1 MLRER
6 FPSAAILLSLFQAAL
21 TLILSL
27 EYLLADA
34 VNVEYVMT

>member
-6 FPSAAILLSLFQAAL
+6 FPCAVILLSLFQAAL
-21 TLILSL
+21 MQILSQ

-34 VNVEYVMT
+34 VDVEYVMT